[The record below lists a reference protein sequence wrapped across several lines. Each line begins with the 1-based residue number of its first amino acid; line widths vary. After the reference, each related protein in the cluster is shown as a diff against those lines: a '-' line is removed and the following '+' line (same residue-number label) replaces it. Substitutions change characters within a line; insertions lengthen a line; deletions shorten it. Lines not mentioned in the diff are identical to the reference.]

1 MILTSQ
7 KQTSN
12 VAAAALAQR
21 LRKPYVTGI
30 VKSRYIHRTF
40 ILPDQASRL
49 RSVRRKFCFVESEFK
64 GKNLVIV
71 DDSIVR
77 GSK

>member
-1 MILTSQ
+1 MT
-7 KQTSN
+7 
-12 VAAAALAQR
+12 ALVKNR
-21 LRKPYVTGI
+21 YV
-30 VKSRYIHRTF
+30 HRTF

-49 RSVRRKFCFVESEFK
+49 QSVRRKFSLIESEFK

-77 GSK
+77 GSM

>member
-1 MILTSQ
+1 MT
-7 KQTSN
+7 
-12 VAAAALAQR
+12 ALIKNR
-21 LRKPYVTGI
+21 YV
-30 VKSRYIHRTF
+30 HRTF

-49 RSVRRKFCFVESEFK
+49 QSVRRKFSLIESEFQ

-77 GSK
+77 GSR